1 MQKGVIFFAKKRGQ
15 KMKKTLV
22 MMIFALLFFRGCT
35 GVSGDE
41 SVSQSLYFRSD
52 EALEGRGTVVAFGL
66 RLVDS
71 HINIYLANTG
81 KEEAKILVERGT
93 DFKDSKLEPYYRMT
107 IPAHGRRQLT
117 LRASERVYNP
127 QTGTMYRLRVTS
139 RGNSEL
145 HFKAYIYSYDN
156 IIYDLQLPDG
166 TIAARR
172 AHAVG

>member
-1 MQKGVIFFAKKRGQ
+1 
-15 KMKKTLV
+15 MKKTVV
-22 MMIFALLFFRGCT
+22 MMIFALLFFTGCS
-35 GVSGDE
+35 GVSDDE

-52 EALEGRGTVVAFGL
+52 KALAGRGTVVAFGL

-93 DFKDSKLEPYYRMT
+93 DFKDSKLEPYNRMT

-127 QTGTMYRLRVTS
+127 QTGTIYRLRVTS
-139 RGNSEL
+139 RGESRV
-145 HFKAYIYSYDN
+145 HFKSYIYSYDN

-166 TIAARR
+166 TIGARR

>member
-1 MQKGVIFFAKKRGQ
+1 
-15 KMKKTLV
+15 MKKIVV
-22 MMIFALLFFRGCT
+22 MMIFALLFFTGCS
-35 GVSGDE
+35 GVSDDE
-41 SVSQSLYFRSD
+41 SVSQSLYL
-52 EALEGRGTVVAFGL
+52 AGRGTVVAFGL

-127 QTGTMYRLRVTS
+127 QTGTIYRLRVTS
-139 RGNSEL
+139 RGESRV
-145 HFKAYIYSYDN
+145 HFKSYIYSYDN

-166 TIAARR
+166 TIGARR

>member
-1 MQKGVIFFAKKRGQ
+1 M
-15 KMKKTLV
+15 MKKTVV
-22 MMIFALLFFRGCT
+22 MMIFALLFFTGCS
-35 GVSGDE
+35 GVSDDE

-52 EALEGRGTVVAFGL
+52 KALAGRGTVVAFGL

-93 DFKDSKLEPYYRMT
+93 DFKYRMT

-127 QTGTMYRLRVTS
+127 QTGTIYRLRVTS
-139 RGNSEL
+139 RGESRV
-145 HFKAYIYSYDN
+145 HFKSYIYSYDN

-166 TIAARR
+166 TIGARR